1 MTTRL
6 TSQKTHR
13 IGFPVPHDD
22 RAVDVG
28 KGEPGEDGVKGEC
41 FDLESRGSGW
51 RNTHTH
57 TRVSRVV
64 TLSLRRR
71 ALTLAAVGRRSAGS
85 IGAAIAG
92 ARMEKKGNATEASA
106 LASLFLGCATTLDP
120 RARVARARGRK
131 QRGPCRKDV
140 CKTFVMAPHLL
151 SFFQLSIPAPPA
163 RLPSSSPRYDSAT
176 SRCGA
181 ATHRRPG
188 TWRQGGSACYPFAAP
203 IAVRPF
209 APIPLPLQIVIAG
222 LDVAGAG

>member
-92 ARMEKKGNATEASA
+92 ARMEKKGT
-106 LASLFLGCATTLDP
+106 
-120 RARVARARGRK
+120 RRK
-131 QRGPCRKDV
+131 QGLLLPFFWVVLRRSTRVRVWRRRGDV
-140 CKTFVMAPHLL
+140 SNAAPVAKTFAK
-151 SFFQLSIPAPPA
+151 
-163 RLPSSSPRYDSAT
+163 RL
-176 SRCGA
+176 
-181 ATHRRPG
+181 
-188 TWRQGGSACYPFAAP
+188 
-203 IAVRPF
+203 
-209 APIPLPLQIVIAG
+209 
-222 LDVAGAG
+222 